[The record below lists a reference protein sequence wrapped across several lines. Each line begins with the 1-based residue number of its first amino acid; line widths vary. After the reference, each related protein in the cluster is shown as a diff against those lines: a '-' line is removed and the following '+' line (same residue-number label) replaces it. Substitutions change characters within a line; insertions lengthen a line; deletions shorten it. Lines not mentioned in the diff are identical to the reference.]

1 MSDMNRFVHGGNI
14 YDVSPA
20 GGAWLDFSAN
30 INPLGLCDS
39 VKNVIADSI
48 DEIVHYPDPSGRELK
63 EAISVHY
70 GIKSSEIVLGNGAA
84 ELFYVLM
91 HTIKPKKLLI
101 PVPSF
106 SEYER
111 AAISSGA
118 KIDYF
123 PLRQEEGFC
132 LDGEKL
138 LSVAGDYDA
147 VFIGNPNNPTGCLVE
162 KQFISRLA
170 ENSPNTAIIVDES
183 FLDFLLSDEPYSV
196 RRMVSSYSNL
206 YVLTSLT
213 KFFAIPG
220 LRLGFGIV
228 SEPMVDRLDM
238 QKDPWNV
245 NLLAHKAG
253 IAALSATEYQDKT
266 RSYVAVEKEYLANSI
281 NELGLGIKLFRPSV
295 NFILMDIRDCR
306 LSGIKEKHLTADEVT
321 RAYREKGVLVR
332 NCDNYPLLGDTYIR
346 IAVRTRAENEQF
358 VKITNEI
365 FAGK

>member
-1 MSDMNRFVHGGNI
+1 MNRFVHGGNI
-14 YDVSPA
+14 YDVSPV
-20 GGAWLDFSAN
+20 GGKWLDFSAN
-30 INPLGLCDS
+30 INPLGLCESVKKAISDS
-39 VKNVIADSI
+39 V
-48 DEIVHYPDPSGRELK
+48 DEIVHYPDPSGKELK

-91 HTIKPKKLLI
+91 HTIKPKRILI

-118 KIDYF
+118 RIDNF
-123 PLRQEEGFC
+123 PLRQKDDFCIDEER
-132 LDGEKL
+132 L
-138 LSVAGDYDA
+138 LSAAVDYDA

-162 KQFISRLA
+162 KKFICRLA
-170 ENSPNTAIIVDES
+170 QSLPNTAVIVDES
-183 FLDFLLSDEPYSV
+183 FLDFLPSDEPYSV
-196 RRMVSSYSNL
+196 RKMVSSYSNL
-206 YVLTSLT
+206 YVLASLT

-228 SEPMVDRLDM
+228 SESMVERLDM

-253 IAALSATEYQDKT
+253 ISALSAAKYQEST
-266 RSYVAVEKEYLANSI
+266 RSFVTAEKEFLANAI
-281 NELGLGIKLFRPSV
+281 TELGLGVRLFRPSV
-295 NFILMDIRDCR
+295 NFILMDIKNCR
-306 LSGIKEKHLTADEVT
+306 LNQTPGNRLTASDVT

-332 NCDNYPLLGDTYIR
+332 NCDNYPMLGDTYIR
-346 IAVRTRAENEQF
+346 IAVRTREENNQF
-358 VKITNEI
+358 LKITKEI
-365 FAGK
+365 FCGK